1 MDIRISLRRTLSG
14 STLATIRVIT
24 CDEVLWH
31 RITLP
36 AETSLSQVQ
45 RDIIRQTLAH
55 LERHGGPAGRLV
67 TFQLAL
73 PGGG

>member
-14 STLATIRVIT
+14 STLATVRVIT

-31 RITLP
+31 RVTLP
-36 AETSLSQVQ
+36 PDARLAQVQ
-45 RDIIRQTLAH
+45 RDIIRLTLAH
-55 LERHGGPAGRLV
+55 LERHGGPAAKLV